1 MPRRST
7 NGTVIVISVV
17 YAALA
22 VAAGAMLA
30 LGLVRDQQVWTI
42 GGLFGVI
49 LVAVNAPVA
58 ILMGVI
64 VRRIRATGL
73 VNRTLTQIQ
82 EHSMLS
88 DNAKRVLFRDRE
100 VLMLRNAIEDDIARG
115 DHDAAITLCNEM
127 ANLFGYR
134 EEAEAFRS
142 RIVQARQQQ
151 YELEVQAAVD
161 QLDAAL
167 TGHDWASVHQQAARI
182 RRLFPESH
190 LVGDLDRR
198 IQHAR
203 GEHKQALEARF
214 LEAADQDDP
223 RAAMALLR
231 QLDRYLTRDEAERLT
246 EVAQGVVTR
255 YRGSLG
261 AEFRRAVGEHRWADA
276 AQVGETIIADYPNT
290 QMANE
295 VRSMLEVL
303 RSKAGQAAVA
313 GEIAQR

>member
-1 MPRRST
+1 ML
-7 NGTVIVISVV
+7 GVV
-17 YAALA
+17 LA
-22 VAAGAMLA
+22 
-30 LGLVRDQQVWTI
+30 RDMQVWTI
-42 GGLFGVI
+42 GGLFGI
-49 LVAVNAPVA
+49 TLVVTTAPVA

-64 VRRIRATGL
+64 VRRIRATGQ

-100 VLMLRNAIEDDIARG
+100 VQLLRNAIEDDIARG
-115 DHDAAITLCNEM
+115 DYNAAITLCEEM

-167 TGHDWASVHQQAARI
+167 ADRDWAAVHQQAARLK
-182 RRLFPESH
+182 RLYPDSH
-190 LVGDLDRR
+190 FVGDLDLR

-203 GEHKQALEARF
+203 AEHKRELESRF
-214 LEAADQDDP
+214 LEAAEQDDP
-223 RAAMALLR
+223 RAAMVLLR
-231 QLDRYLTRDEAERLT
+231 QLDRYLSREEGERLT
-246 EVAQGVVTR
+246 EVAQGVITK
-255 YRGSLG
+255 YRESLG
-261 AEFRRAVGEHRWADA
+261 TDFRRAVGEHRWAEA
-276 AQVGETIIADYPNT
+276 AHVGEQIIGDYPNT

-295 VRSMLEVL
+295 VRSLLEVL

-313 GEIAQR
+313 GEVAS